1 MAGVVLKVASKV
13 EPIGVGVVTESAS
26 VVADNMEKIQVL
38 QRLSNKILCETVQ
51 KIAVESQKIRPD
63 SRPVRGG

>member
-13 EPIGVGVVTESAS
+13 DPIGVGVVTESAS